1 MTYATAASFED
12 AIRDIRKRYGDG
24 AIMRLGDRPARVDA
38 ISTSSPALDLAL
50 GVGGIPRGRV
60 TEIYG
65 PESSGKT
72 TLCQHIIAEAQR
84 RGEATAFID
93 VEHALDT
100 AYAARCG
107 VDVDRLYISQPD
119 TGEQALEIAEAMVRG
134 GAAVVVV
141 DSVAA
146 LAPRAEV
153 EGEMGDAHCGLQA
166 RLISQAMRKL
176 AGPLRQNNTALVFTT
191 QLRQRLGV
199 MFGNPESDVGGYAL
213 RHHASVRLEVRRVE
227 AIKEAGEVIGSRV
240 KATVKKSKVAPPYKT
255 AEFDILYNA
264 GISKASDLV
273 DLGIAMQLIEGRNGA
288 YLYRGKALGR
298 GREAAKR
305 ALRGDPALAL
315 EIENRIRQVTGLPA
329 LAGGIEDGKERS
341 LARPA
346 MAEAKV
352 DGLELVD
359 PDELQEELE
368 LEMAGM
374 P

>member
-1 MTYATAASFED
+1 MTYSTAASFED
-12 AIRDIRKRYGDG
+12 AIRDIRKRYGEG

-38 ISTSSPALDLAL
+38 ISTGSPALDVAL

-72 TLCQHIIAEAQR
+72 TLCQHLIAEAQR

-100 AYAARCG
+100 TYATHCG
-107 VDVDRLYISQPD
+107 VDVNRLYISQPD
-119 TGEQALEIAEAMVRG
+119 TGEQALEIAEAIVRG

-240 KATVKKSKVAPPYKT
+240 RATVKKSKVAPPYKT
-255 AEFDILYNA
+255 AEFDILYDA
-264 GISKASDLV
+264 GISKAGDLV
-273 DLGIAMQLIEGRNGA
+273 ELGIAMKLIEERNGA
-288 YLYRGKALGR
+288 YLYRGMALGR

-305 ALRGDPALAL
+305 ALRGDPALAM

-329 LAGGIEDGKERS
+329 LAGEIEDGKETS
-341 LARPA
+341 LAGLA
-346 MAEAKV
+346 MAEAEAG
-352 DGLELVD
+352 GLDLVD
-359 PDELQEELE
+359 PDELQEEFE
-368 LEMAGM
+368 LEMAGV

>member
-1 MTYATAASFED
+1 MTYSTAASFEE
-12 AIRDIRKRYGDG
+12 AIRDIRKRYGEG

-38 ISTSSPALDLAL
+38 ISTGSPALDIAL

-72 TLCQHIIAEAQR
+72 TLCQHIIAEAQK

-176 AGPLRQNNTALVFTT
+176 AGPLGHNNTALVFTT

-240 KATVKKSKVAPPYKT
+240 RATVKKSKVAPPYKT
-255 AEFDILYNA
+255 AEFDIMHDA
-264 GISKASDLV
+264 GISKAGDLV
-273 DLGIAMQLIEGRNGA
+273 ELGIALQLIEGRNGT

-305 ALRGDPALAL
+305 ALRGDPALAG

-329 LAGGIEDGKERS
+329 LAEAGVGGLD
-341 LARPA
+341 
-346 MAEAKV
+346 
-352 DGLELVD
+352 LVD

>member
-1 MTYATAASFED
+1 MTYSTVASFED

-38 ISTSSPALDLAL
+38 VSTGSPALDIAL
-50 GVGGIPRGRV
+50 GVGGVPRGRV

-100 AYAARCG
+100 AYAAHCG
-107 VDVDRLYISQPD
+107 VDVERLYISRPD
-119 TGEQALEIAEAMVRG
+119 TGEQAMEIAEAMVRG

-176 AGPLRQNNTALVFTT
+176 AGPLRQNNTALVFTS
-191 QLRQRLGV
+191 QLRARLGV

-227 AIKEAGEVIGSRV
+227 AIKEGGEVIGSRV
-240 KATVKKSKVAPPYKT
+240 RATVKKSKVAPPYKT
-255 AEFDILYNA
+255 AEFDILYDA
-264 GISKASDLV
+264 GISKAGDLV
-273 DLGIAMQLIEGRNGA
+273 DLGMDWELIEARHGVYSYQGA
-288 YLYRGKALGR
+288 TLGQGKG
-298 GREAAKR
+298 EAVR
-305 ALRGDPALAL
+305 ALRGDPALAG
-315 EIENRIRQVTGLPA
+315 EIESRIRQAAGVPPPDDPA
-329 LAGGIEDGKERS
+329 SPSML
-341 LARPA
+341 A
-346 MAEAKV
+346 MAS
-352 DGLELVD
+352 
-359 PDELQEELE
+359 
-368 LEMAGM
+368 AGSVGACR
-374 P
+374 

>member
-12 AIRDIRKRYGDG
+12 AIRDIRKRYGEG

-38 ISTSSPALDLAL
+38 ISTGSPALDIAL

-72 TLCQHIIAEAQR
+72 TLCQHLIAEAQR

-93 VEHALDT
+93 VEHALDA
-100 AYAARCG
+100 AYAAHCG

-119 TGEQALEIAEAMVRG
+119 TGEQALEIAEAMVHG

-227 AIKEAGEVIGSRV
+227 AIKEEGEVIGSRV
-240 KATVKKSKVAPPYKT
+240 RATVKKSKVSPPYKA
-255 AEFDILYNA
+255 AEFDIMHDA
-264 GISKASDLV
+264 GISKAGDLV
-273 DLGIAMQLIEGRNGA
+273 DLGIALQLIEGRNGA

-305 ALRGDPALAL
+305 ALRGDPALAG

-341 LARPA
+341 PARPT
-346 MAEAKV
+346 MAEAEAG
-352 DGLELVD
+352 GLDLVD

>member
-1 MTYATAASFED
+1 MTYSTAASFED
-12 AIRDIRKRYGDG
+12 AIRDIRKRYGEG

-38 ISTSSPALDLAL
+38 ISTGSPALDIAL

-72 TLCQHIIAEAQR
+72 TLCQHLIAEAQR

-100 AYAARCG
+100 AYATHCG
-107 VDVDRLYISQPD
+107 VDVNRLYISQPD
-119 TGEQALEIAEAMVRG
+119 TGEQALEIVEAMVRG

-146 LAPRAEV
+146 LTPRAEV

-227 AIKEAGEVIGSRV
+227 AIKEAGEVIGSRIR
-240 KATVKKSKVAPPYKT
+240 ATIKKSKVAPPYKT

-264 GISKASDLV
+264 GISKVSDLV

-305 ALRGDPALAL
+305 ALRGDPALAG

-329 LAGGIEDGKERS
+329 LAEAGVGGLD
-341 LARPA
+341 
-346 MAEAKV
+346 
-352 DGLELVD
+352 LVD
-359 PDELQEELE
+359 PDELQEEFE
-368 LEMAGM
+368 LEMAGV

>member
-1 MTYATAASFED
+1 MTYSTTTSLED
-12 AIRDIRKRYGDG
+12 AVLDIRKRYGDG
-24 AIMRLGDRPARVDA
+24 AIMRLGDHPVRMGA
-38 ISTSSPALDLAL
+38 ISTGSPALDIAL

-93 VEHALDT
+93 LEHSLDT
-100 AYAARCG
+100 TYAAHCG

-119 TGEQALEIAEAMVRG
+119 TGEQAMEIVEAMVRG

-146 LAPRAEV
+146 LTPRAEV

-227 AIKEAGEVIGSRV
+227 SIKKEGEVIGSRV
-240 KATVKKSKVAPPYKT
+240 RATVKKSKVSPPYKM
-255 AEFDILYNA
+255 AEFDIMHDA
-264 GISKASDLV
+264 GISKAGDLV
-273 DLGIAMQLIEGRNGA
+273 DLGVDWELIELRHGIYSYQGA
-288 YLYRGKALGR
+288 TLGR
-298 GREAAKR
+298 GKGEAAR
-305 ALRGDPALAL
+305 VLRGDPALAG
-315 EIENRIRQVTGLPA
+315 EIEMRVRQAAGVPPLDGPASLPVLATASAGPLRIR
-329 LAGGIEDGKERS
+329 
-341 LARPA
+341 
-346 MAEAKV
+346 
-352 DGLELVD
+352 
-359 PDELQEELE
+359 
-368 LEMAGM
+368 
-374 P
+374 

>member
-1 MTYATAASFED
+1 MTYSTIASFDD

-24 AIMRLGDRPARVDA
+24 AIMRLGDQPARVDA
-38 ISTSSPALDLAL
+38 ISTGSPALDIAL
-50 GVGGIPRGRV
+50 GVGGVPRGRV

-93 VEHALDT
+93 LEHALDT
-100 AYAARCG
+100 SYAAHCG
-107 VDVDRLYISQPD
+107 VDVDQLYISQPD
-119 TGEQALEIAEAMVRG
+119 TGEQAMEIVEAMVRG

-146 LAPRAEV
+146 LTPRAEV

-227 AIKEAGEVIGSRV
+227 AIKEEGEVIGSRV
-240 KATVKKSKVAPPYKT
+240 RATVKKSKVSPPYKT
-255 AEFDILYNA
+255 AEFDILYDA
-264 GISKASDLV
+264 GISKAGDLV
-273 DLGIAMQLIEGRNGA
+273 ELGIAMRLIETRNGA
-288 YLYRGKALGR
+288 YLFQGAALGR

-315 EIENRIRQVTGLPA
+315 ELENLVRQAAGLSAPA
-329 LAGGIEDGKERS
+329 GASEAGGDRCPG
-341 LARPA
+341 APA
-346 MAEAKV
+346 KAEVAGLDLV
-352 DGLELVD
+352 DLDGLE
-359 PDELQEELE
+359 EEFE
-368 LEMAGM
+368 LEMAGVS
-374 P
+374 

>member
-1 MTYATAASFED
+1 MTYSTIASFED

-38 ISTSSPALDLAL
+38 ISTGSPALDIAL

-93 VEHALDT
+93 LEHALDT
-100 AYAARCG
+100 AYAAHCG

-119 TGEQALEIAEAMVRG
+119 TGEQAMEIVEAMVRG

-146 LAPRAEV
+146 LTPRAEV

-227 AIKEAGEVIGSRV
+227 AIKEGGRGDRQPGQGDRQEEQGSAALQDGRV
-240 KATVKKSKVAPPYKT
+240 RHP
-255 AEFDILYNA
+255 LRCRH
-264 GISKASDLV
+264 L
-273 DLGIAMQLIEGRNGA
+273 EGRRPGRTGDSHEADRGA
-288 YLYRGKALGR
+288 
-298 GREAAKR
+298 
-305 ALRGDPALAL
+305 
-315 EIENRIRQVTGLPA
+315 Q
-329 LAGGIEDGKERS
+329 RS
-341 LARPA
+341 LPLRRDGAGTRSGSGQARAARRPGA
-346 MAEAKV
+346 GAGDRESRPPGRRSADL
-352 DGLELVD
+352 DGNISPSRRRQMPPHCSVRRWCGG
-359 PDELQEELE
+359 
-368 LEMAGM
+368 AG
-374 P
+374 PGRRTRWQPSAWSVFDA

>member
-1 MTYATAASFED
+1 MTYSTAASFED

-24 AIMRLGDRPARVDA
+24 AIMRLGDRPARMDA
-38 ISTSSPALDLAL
+38 ISTGSPALDIAL

-65 PESSGKT
+65 PESSGKN

-93 VEHALDT
+93 LEHALDT
-100 AYAARCG
+100 TYASHCG

-146 LAPRAEV
+146 LTPRAEV

-176 AGPLRQNNTALVFTT
+176 AGPLRQNKTALVFTT

-199 MFGNPESDVGGYAL
+199 MFGNPESDVGGYTL

-227 AIKEAGEVIGSRV
+227 AIKEGGEVIGSRV
-240 KATVKKSKVAPPYKT
+240 RATVKKSKVAPPYKT
-255 AEFDILYNA
+255 AEFDILYDA
-264 GISKASDLV
+264 GISKAGDLV
-273 DLGIAMQLIEGRNGA
+273 DLGIAMRLIETRNGA
-288 YLYRGKALGR
+288 CLFQGAALGR

-315 EIENRIRQVTGLPA
+315 EVENLVRQAAGLPT
-329 LAGGIEDGKERS
+329 LAGEIESGSDRS
-341 LARPA
+341 LGAPA
-346 MAEAKV
+346 
-352 DGLELVD
+352 
-359 PDELQEELE
+359 
-368 LEMAGM
+368 
-374 P
+374 

>member
-1 MTYATAASFED
+1 MTYSTTTSLED
-12 AIRDIRKRYGDG
+12 AVRDIRRRYCDG
-24 AIMRLGDRPARVDA
+24 AIMRLGDHPARMGA
-38 ISTSSPALDLAL
+38 ISTGSPALDIAL

-84 RGEATAFID
+84 RGGATAFID
-93 VEHALDT
+93 MEHALDT

-107 VDVDRLYISQPD
+107 VDVERLYISQPD
-119 TGEQALEIAEAMVRG
+119 TGEQAMEIVEAMVRG

-146 LAPRAEV
+146 LTPRAEV

-227 AIKEAGEVIGSRV
+227 AIKEKDEVIGSRIRAV
-240 KATVKKSKVAPPYKT
+240 VKKSKVAPPYKM
-255 AEFDILYNA
+255 AEFDIMYDT
-264 GISKASDLV
+264 GISKAGDLV
-273 DLGIAMQLIEGRNGA
+273 DLGVDWELIEARHGVYSYQGTI
-288 YLYRGKALGR
+288 LGR
-298 GREAAKR
+298 GKGEAMR
-305 ALRGDPALAL
+305 VLRGDPALAE
-315 EIENRIRQVTGLPA
+315 EIESRVRQVAGVPSLGSPA
-329 LAGGIEDGKERS
+329 S
-341 LARPA
+341 PS
-346 MAEAKV
+346 MATMTSAEPVGACR
-352 DGLELVD
+352 
-359 PDELQEELE
+359 
-368 LEMAGM
+368 
-374 P
+374 

>member
-1 MTYATAASFED
+1 MTYSTIASFDD

-24 AIMRLGDRPARVDA
+24 AIMRLGDQPARVDA
-38 ISTSSPALDLAL
+38 ISTGSPALDIAL
-50 GVGGIPRGRV
+50 GVGGVPRGRV

-93 VEHALDT
+93 LEHSLDT
-100 AYAARCG
+100 TYAAHCG
-107 VDVDRLYISQPD
+107 VDVDQLYISQPD
-119 TGEQALEIAEAMVRG
+119 TGEQAMEIVEAMVRG

-146 LAPRAEV
+146 LTPRAEV

-227 AIKEAGEVIGSRV
+227 AIKETGEVIGSRV
-240 KATVKKSKVAPPYKT
+240 RATVKKSKVAPPYKT
-255 AEFDILYNA
+255 AEFDILYDA
-264 GISKASDLV
+264 GISKAGDLV
-273 DLGIAMQLIEGRNGA
+273 DLGIALKLIEGRNGA
-288 YLYRGKALGR
+288 YLYRGIALGR

-305 ALRGDPALAL
+305 ALRGDPALAR
-315 EIENRIRQVTGLPA
+315 EIENRIRQAAGLP
-329 LAGGIEDGKERS
+329 AGGIEDGNGKS
-341 LARPA
+341 PARPA
-346 MAEAKV
+346 MAEAEV
-352 DGLELVD
+352 GGLDLVD
-359 PDELQEELE
+359 LDELEKEFE